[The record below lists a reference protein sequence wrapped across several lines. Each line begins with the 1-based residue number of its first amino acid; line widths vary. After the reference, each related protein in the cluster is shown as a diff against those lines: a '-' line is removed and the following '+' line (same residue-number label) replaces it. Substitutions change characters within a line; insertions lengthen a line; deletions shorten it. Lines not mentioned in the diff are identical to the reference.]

1 MTEQK
6 KKGRGQEVL
15 FGKSEVGRAG
25 YLVLSAKAVRGF
37 LATGVVRVP
46 REQDVFAVEQDLV
59 GQGRRVLADDDLKS
73 PLTVISSEDGCVA
86 EVSGDMLGAHVE
98 ILDRPFPATGITKL
112 IFATQREADDWL
124 ARSRSFAG
132 LGPPPK
138 VEAGEGL
145 VFESPAVPELDESES
160 PAPEPATPEQFEEPE
175 PPEEEPEI
183 AEFDHL
189 AGGLV
194 TLLETGFDGFEW
206 MRRLES
212 DGAMARAT
220 LAETIAAEIGEDLV
234 RGSARV
240 SEVLSILQ
248 EPEWNRA
255 TGLLDAQAMLDRF
268 VEILGDDTADEEYTK
283 KVRKWSDYVRA
294 ILDGTGDARSKGLL
308 DEGDIFLRALEL
320 ILRTKPMFVAG
331 IDEQKEV
338 YGADLGQKVAVIARI
353 LAGWY
358 QGFGDLAGAAKQPM
372 FYSVGCRIAAGLVD
386 YPVQLKVRTE
396 NVGDFDTR
404 YSLAAGDSTLQGYLD
419 SPPDAIKGFFHN
431 AQIATNRAGWE
442 VRYWREDSS
451 IHFIRDSEKVVGTV
465 KDDTRIRLQSDF
477 KLSRRG
483 ARTWLKGFQDEIL
496 KISSDLRCTPSSPT
510 GYPDL
515 LLHCH
520 QLISTTDHDEIL
532 DHLEALVEGKK
543 LVSDMHG
550 RLVRKRS
557 SAS

>member
-1 MTEQK
+1 MTEKK
-6 KKGRGQEVL
+6 KKGGRQKVL
-15 FGKSEVGRAG
+15 FGKSDVSRAG
-25 YLVLSAKAVRGF
+25 YLVLSARAVRGF

-46 REQDVFAVEQDLV
+46 GEKDVFAAGQDLV

-73 PLTVISSEDGCVA
+73 PLTVASPKDGCVA

-98 ILDRPFPATGITKL
+98 ILDRPFPATGIMKL

-124 ARSRSFAG
+124 ARSRSFEG
-132 LGPPPK
+132 LGPLPE

-145 VFESPAVPELDESES
+145 VFESPAAPELDESES
-160 PAPEPATPEQFEEPE
+160 PASEPATPEQPE
-175 PPEEEPEI
+175 GPEDEPEI

-212 DGAMARAT
+212 DGAMTRVT

-234 RGSARV
+234 RDSARV

-248 EPEWNRA
+248 EPKWNQA

-268 VEILGDDTADEEYTK
+268 VELLGDDAADEEYTK
-283 KVRKWSDYVRA
+283 KVSKWSDYVRA
-294 ILDGTGDARSKGLL
+294 ILDGTGDARSNGLL

-338 YGADLGQKVAVIARI
+338 YGDDLGQKVSAIARI

-372 FYSVGCRIAAGLVD
+372 FYSLGCRIAAGLLD
-386 YPVQLKVRTE
+386 YPVRLTVRTA

-404 YSLAAGDSTLQGYLD
+404 YSLSAGDSTLQGYLD

-431 AQIATNRAGWE
+431 AQIATKRAGWE

-451 IHFIRDSEKVVGTV
+451 IHFTRDSEKVVGTV

-496 KISSDLRCTPSSPT
+496 KLSSDLRCTPSSPT

-543 LVSDMHG
+543 LVSGMHG